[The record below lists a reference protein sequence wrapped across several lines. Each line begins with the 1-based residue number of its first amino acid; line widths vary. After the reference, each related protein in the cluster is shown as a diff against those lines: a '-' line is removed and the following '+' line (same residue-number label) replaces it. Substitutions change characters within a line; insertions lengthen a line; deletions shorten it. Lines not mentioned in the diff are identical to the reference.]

1 MSDSLQIA
9 TELQGIRAALD
20 GLKSLK
26 ENLDDAKKSAN
37 ALGDDAA
44 EAMHKIREKSS
55 DTLEVLDR
63 LGTAAFLDDFTDR
76 IKYAGEAWMVMED
89 NTRSFAVRASAGLS
103 AVSGITGMWVQN
115 LLAASQALA
124 AGAADAERNERAVRT
139 LGRAWDEVRRQ
150 TADTV
155 TAAQALAMQQA
166 FVRNGMSTTAEEM
179 GLLTRA
185 AREYALATGTETPAA
200 MQTLTQAL
208 QQGDRE
214 GLRPFKISVQEGTTR
229 SEAYRQAIHQLRDGM
244 SGSAVSART
253 FAEENE
259 RLSRAWTEMTTTLFS
274 DIARWTDLRSNILGV
289 TQALTAL
296 REEGGIHGHA
306 DQIRA
311 STARDT
317 ALMERRDYVGR
328 LLQAA
333 AQATNYRGTLINP
346 QRLSPEQLDFIEQS
360 LTARGRN
367 LEDIQGALQF
377 ATATGQ
383 NYEASRAA
391 TSRERAA
398 EAERAQRERD
408 AQLRAQ
414 DARDQREALSPE
426 ERRRR
431 ALEAAQRAMANDVRR
446 KRNALQQQLT
456 AEYSANTGSFYTDW
470 TLDIDTSLEARN
482 AMRVEEEAKRREQ
495 LVYEREQ
502 REAQA
507 ARFAA
512 SDNARTAGYDAYM
525 ERTGRAGN
533 LGLQIRNQFGGQR
546 SLEESMAAP
555 IQGAAESVK
564 GAFDS
569 MSSGLASFMDTLIE
583 SPERAGEAAA
593 QLAKGVLKGLAMMAL
608 QKSLFSTAEGIVALT
623 NPVTAPTAAGFFT
636 AAGIYAGV
644 ATATGAGAA
653 GVAAAQRGGQQATPA
668 GSNGSGYN
676 PARVDGGSG
685 RGGNRE
691 TPMYT
696 INVNGSVL
704 DEGGFED
711 AIVRGIRRAHARGA
725 N

>member
-1 MSDSLQIA
+1 MSDSLQIV

-306 DQIRA
+306 DQIRS

-317 ALMERRDYVGR
+317 AMLERREYVGR
-328 LLQAA
+328 LLQTA

-346 QRLSPEQLDFIEQS
+346 QRLTPEQLDFIETS
-360 LTARGRN
+360 LTSRGRT

-377 ATATGQ
+377 ATAAGQ
-383 NYEASRAA
+383 NYNASRAA
-391 TSRERAA
+391 TARERTA
-398 EAERAQRERD
+398 EAARQQRERD

-414 DARDQREALSPE
+414 DARDRQDALSPE

-446 KRNALQQQLT
+446 KRKNLSLQLGVPVDDLDSW
-456 AEYSANTGSFYTDW
+456 AENQA
-470 TLDIDTSLEARN
+470 
-482 AMRVEEEAKRREQ
+482 AMRLDEENKRREQ
-495 LVYEREQ
+495 LVYVREQ
-502 REAQA
+502 SEQQA
-507 ARFAA
+507 ARFRTL
-512 SDNARTAGYDAYM
+512 SNERTAGYDAYM

-644 ATATGAGAA
+644 AVAAGAGAA
-653 GVAAAQRGGQQATPA
+653 GIAASQRSAQATPA

-676 PARVDGGSG
+676 PARVDGG
-685 RGGNRE
+685 RGGDRNRE
-691 TPMYT
+691 MPMYT
-696 INVNGSVL
+696 ININGSVL
-704 DEGGFED
+704 DQGGFED
-711 AIVRGIRRAHARGA
+711 AIVRGIRRANGRGA